1 MNIASLSAAR
11 RLAHCRPFRTDDL
24 DAARAH
30 ISALFKPHELT
41 VVGRRQKLDVC
52 IGGGG
57 IDAISLL
64 YHRHGAHVRV
74 KPGRLE
80 RFYLLQ
86 IPLRGRAHGRVGNH
100 DVLCG
105 PGQGM
110 MISPCLDVEME
121 FAQGCEQLIL
131 RIDADCLERHISR
144 QVEPA
149 SRPTLVFAPQ
159 VDLSGRTGN
168 RILALLDYLA
178 AVIHSHPEE
187 DDCPGSTR
195 AAIASLVLNTL
206 VDSLDH
212 NRRDA
217 MQDADETPKP
227 RHLKRAMQYMVDHL
241 CSPVSPED
249 VAHAINI
256 SPRSLYGSFQQY
268 LDTTPMRHLKDLRLD
283 KARERLLAADPE
295 NDSVTAV
302 ALEFCFQHFGHFSA
316 AYKARFGELPSDT
329 LSKRRR
335 FDHGHGIILPDVSS
349 RAGSRQ

>member
-41 VVGRRQKLDVC
+41 VMGRRQKLDVC

-57 IDAISLL
+57 IDAISLV
-64 YHRHGAHVRV
+64 YHRHGAHVSV

-86 IPLRGRAHGRVGNH
+86 IPLRGRARGRVGDH

-131 RIDADCLERHISR
+131 RIDADCVGRHVGR
-144 QVEPA
+144 QAEPA
-149 SRPTLVFAPQ
+149 SRPPLAFAPQ

-168 RILALLDYLA
+168 RILALLDYVA
-178 AVIHSHPEE
+178 AVIHSHHEE
-187 DDCPGSTR
+187 NDCPGSTS
-195 AAIASLVLNTL
+195 AAITSLVLSTL

-217 MQDADETPKP
+217 MQGADETPKP
-227 RHLKRAMQYMVDHL
+227 RHLKRAIQYMIDHL
-241 CSPVSPED
+241 RNPVSPED
-249 VAHAINI
+249 VAHAINV
-256 SPRSLYGSFQQY
+256 SPRTLYGSFQQY
-268 LDTTPMRHLKDLRLD
+268 LDTTPMRHLKNLRLD
-283 KARERLLAADPE
+283 QARERLLAAGPDMI
-295 NDSVTAV
+295 SVTAV

-316 AYKARFGELPSDT
+316 MYKERFGELPSET
-329 LSKRRR
+329 LSKR
-335 FDHGHGIILPDVSS
+335 GHPGRGQGIILLGDSS
-349 RAGSRQ
+349 RAGPRQ